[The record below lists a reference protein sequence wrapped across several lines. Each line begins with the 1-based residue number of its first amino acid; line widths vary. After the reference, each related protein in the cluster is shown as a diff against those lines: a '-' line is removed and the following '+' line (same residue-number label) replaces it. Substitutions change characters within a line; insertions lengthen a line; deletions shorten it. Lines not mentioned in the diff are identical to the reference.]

1 MDAVKTPCENGP
13 RLSCPVRNVC
23 MMALYSQTY
32 TIPKLP
38 SHISPVYNPNR
49 RGTSS
54 WGLCQAMRR
63 FPTAPSRSRTDLLP
77 YLLHYLHNRRC
88 RWTIWKRIQEALA
101 IIGTHPNP
109 WVQRHFPQKRD
120 AFFPCQP
127 RSATRR
133 RLKYLGLVRTTRT
146 DEARH
151 VFHDAENADVGFAAE
166 INLLA
171 DIEEGDFLRG
181 GN

>member
-1 MDAVKTPCENGP
+1 
-13 RLSCPVRNVC
+13 
-23 MMALYSQTY
+23 
-32 TIPKLP
+32 
-38 SHISPVYNPNR
+38 
-49 RGTSS
+49 
-54 WGLCQAMRR
+54 MRP
-63 FPTAPSRSRTDLLP
+63 FPTAPSRPGTDLLP
-77 YLLHYLHNRRC
+77 YLLHHPHNRHC
-88 RWTIWKRIQEALA
+88 RRTIWKLIQEALA
-101 IIGTHPNP
+101 IIGTHPNR
-109 WVQRHFPQKRD
+109 WVQWHFPQKTD
-120 AFFPCQP
+120 AFFLRQP

-171 DIEEGDFLRG
+171 DIEEGNFLRG